1 MCKGGHK
8 MKEQCGDLGHHA
20 TLLQLCLSVAVC
32 ACSAP
37 LDELTKASTKKPM
50 ELLLPSKDD

>member
-1 MCKGGHK
+1 MCKGGHR

-37 LDELTKASTKKPM
+37 LDELTNSIYGKAHGTAAAKQG
-50 ELLLPSKDD
+50 

>member
-1 MCKGGHK
+1 

-50 ELLLPSKDD
+50 ELLLPSKGD